1 MRGGRRVP
9 RHRQRS
15 PETGG
20 PGYERHARRRRQP
33 AAAGTRA
40 QAPQEEAPQEEAPQE
55 ETPQEEAPACASREK
70 ELKVNST
77 RRLLLGLGALI
88 AAALLWTAPA
98 QAWEGWHIAEMKPD
112 QTQ

>member
-9 RHRQRS
+9 RRRQRS

-20 PGYERHARRRRQP
+20 PGYERRARRRRQP

-40 QAPQEEAPQEEAPQE
+40 QAPQEEAPKAQEEAP
-55 ETPQEEAPACASREK
+55 EASKHER

-77 RRLLLGLGALI
+77 RRLLLTLGALI

-112 QTQ
+112 